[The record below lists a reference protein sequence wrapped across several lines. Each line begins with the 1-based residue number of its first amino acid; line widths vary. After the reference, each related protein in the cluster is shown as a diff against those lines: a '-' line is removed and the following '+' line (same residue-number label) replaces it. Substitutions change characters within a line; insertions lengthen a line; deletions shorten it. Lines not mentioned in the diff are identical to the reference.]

1 MAYIEHSRRGP
12 TVLDR
17 FRLFRWVTGRPIQ
30 QRSGTTKPP
39 AIRIEP
45 GTLSAETMRDVGIE
59 RAYQDYSGAAPFGGT
74 SSRRSFDI
82 AEAAAW
88 MPR

>member
-1 MAYIEHSRRGP
+1 MAYIEHSKRGP
-12 TVLDR
+12 AVLDR
-17 FRLFRWVTGRPIQ
+17 FRLFRWVTSRPGPQ
-30 QRSGTTKPP
+30 GSGTTKSP

-45 GTLSAETMRDVGIE
+45 GSLSAETMRDVGIE
-59 RAYQDYSGAAPFGGT
+59 RTYQDYSGTVPFGGA

-82 AEAAAW
+82 ADAAAW